1 VSTMSMHI
9 CPLCLKAGQG
19 PGGCFFGYFFVT
31 QKSDSPVG
39 ETYCRRRREQR
50 GRRPSTHNPAREGNK
65 TVLET
70 AGPQAQQYPPIG

>member
-39 ETYCRRRREQR
+39 ETYGSR
-50 GRRPSTHNPAREGNK
+50 GA
-65 TVLET
+65 ET
-70 AGPQAQQYPPIG
+70 AGPQAQQQKPRPEGQKNCF